1 MSPLLTQKGFTLI
14 EALVAMV
21 VLTIGILSLYTM
33 QVSAINGNA
42 TANHL
47 TVATTVANNC
57 YERLWNVPYTA
68 SPMMDDT
75 TGVKTHTEAQLAGF
89 SLPQGVTS
97 VRWGV
102 TTWTNSDGIDNDG
115 DGDTDEDD
123 ETNIKLVALD
133 VNYTDKAVAKTMTV
147 TFYKSELF

>member
-1 MSPLLTQKGFTLI
+1 MKPLLTQKGFTLI

-33 QVSAINGNA
+33 QVSSINGNA

-57 YERLWNVPYTA
+57 YERLWNTPYNHATMTDTA
-68 SPMMDDT
+68 
-75 TGVKTHTEAQLAGF
+75 GAKTHTQAELAGL
-89 SLPQGVTS
+89 SLPQEVTS

-102 TTWTNSDGIDNDG
+102 TTWTDGDTLDNDG
-115 DGDTDEDD
+115 DVDIDEDD

-133 VNYTDKAVAKTMTV
+133 VNYTDRAVAKTMTV